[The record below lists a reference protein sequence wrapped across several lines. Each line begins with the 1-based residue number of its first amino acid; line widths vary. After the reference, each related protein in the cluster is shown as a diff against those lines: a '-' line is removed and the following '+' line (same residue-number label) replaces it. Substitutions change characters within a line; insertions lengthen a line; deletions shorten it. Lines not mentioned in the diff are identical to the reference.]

1 MIITVTPNAALD
13 KTIQVPSLQLGLRH
27 RAARGA
33 AVPGGKGINVARAL
47 RLLNEPVIATGL
59 AGGSTGRRIVAEL
72 TDEGILNDFVTIA
85 EESRTSTVLI
95 DPTTGTQTEILEY
108 GPTVTEEELQ
118 GLLERLEYLC
128 RDAYAVVLAGSL
140 PRDVPVDWY
149 ADAIRVLRRAGT
161 KVVLDTEGEPLRL
174 GVAAEPDLV
183 APNQAEAEELV
194 GHEFSSDADLVDALD
209 EIADMGPRNV
219 LITVESGL
227 YALLREGNQTR
238 RFRVEAPAVEVL
250 STVGA
255 GDALLAGY
263 LAGRLREAPP
273 EEALT
278 QAVACGSANTLVAG
292 AGIFTPRDARR
303 LEHETVTHELLLR

>member
-13 KTIQVPSLQLGLRH
+13 KTIQVPSLQLGMRH
-27 RAARGA
+27 RAARGD
-33 AVPGGKGINVARAL
+33 AVAGGKGINVARAL
-47 RLLNEPVIATGL
+47 RLLQEPVIATGL
-59 AGGSTGRRIVAEL
+59 AGGSTGRRIVTEL
-72 TDEGILNDFVTIA
+72 TAEGILNDFVQIR

-108 GPTVTEEELQ
+108 GPTVTEAERGRLI
-118 GLLERLEYLC
+118 ERLEYLC

-149 ADAIRVLRRAGT
+149 ADAIRALRRTGT

-194 GHEFSSDADLVDALD
+194 GHEFSSDADLVTALD

-227 YALLREGNQTR
+227 YALIREGGQTR

-263 LAGRLREAPP
+263 LAARLREATA

-292 AGIFTPRDARR
+292 AGVFNPRDLRR
-303 LEHETVTHELLLR
+303 LEHETATHELLLR